1 MIYAMAAV
9 AMMAVGCQK
18 DRNADGMLLLA
29 EGFNNNGSK
38 VLVDGLTSTWADG
51 DEVRIND
58 QTATVSVTTGNAS
71 VHLGSGVDAPFY
83 GVYPAGIYGS
93 NSGASY
99 TLNLPATYTYETDG
113 TYQKLASPMVGYT
126 DNSTSMTFKHL
137 TAAVTVQIKNDFGI
151 DVTVTNV
158 TVSSNKYKL
167 NGTTAVTLGNSIAV
181 AAEETD
187 NAALRQVQ
195 MNFTGT
201 ALNITSGNSANVQV
215 PVFPVGNDNRFT
227 ISVTVQ
233 NKDDAEMVYTFN
245 KTQGSTQDTYAL
257 GRAELGYAP
266 AKFGGVFTI
275 NASGDQVR
283 FAPGNLQYQASSTTW
298 RFAKHQYDA
307 IGNNAGNNVFDDT
320 RSTQAAWIDLFGWGT
335 SGWNGGSGTATIYYQ
350 PYDYLG
356 TGSSGYGYYY
366 GPSTGTSWSPTC
378 TYSLTGDYA
387 NRDWGVYN
395 AIINGGNMANQWR
408 TLTGGSGAE
417 WEYIMSTRSASTV
430 SGVSNARYLKAKV
443 ANVNG
448 YIIFPDEFVLPDGVS
463 ITSSHINFNTYL
475 GWASVTSVLSSSD
488 WAKMEVAG
496 AIFLPCTGYRSYS
509 SNNPSFTA
517 DAGYYW
523 SSTVNSASNA
533 YHIQL
538 QSGSPSF
545 TANNAKRLG
554 CSVRLVRDVQ

>member
-1 MIYAMAAV
+1 MAAV

-58 QTATVSVTTGNAS
+58 QTAAVSVTTGNAS

-83 GVYPAGIYGS
+83 GVYPAGIYNS

-99 TLNLPATYTYETDG
+99 TLNLPATYTYETNG

-215 PVFPVGNDNRFT
+215 PVLPVGDDNRFT

-245 KTQGSTQDTYAL
+245 KTQGSTQRTYAL

-275 NASGDQVR
+275 NASGDKVR
-283 FAPGNLQYQASSTTW
+283 FAPGNLQYQASTGTW
-298 RFAKHQYDA
+298 RFAKHQYDY
-307 IGNNAGNNVFDDT
+307 IGAEAGNNVTVANGRYNQVD
-320 RSTQAAWIDLFGWGT
+320 WIDLYGWGT
-335 SGWNGGSGTATIYYQ
+335 SGYDNTVNDVNASRFQ
-350 PYDYLG
+350 PYLE
-356 TGSSGYGYYY
+356 TISSQVNSSYNNYGY
-366 GPSTGTSWSPTC
+366 GPSTNMSDANLVGTS
-378 TYSLTGDYA
+378 A
-387 NRDWGVYN
+387 NYDWGVYN
-395 AIINGGNMANQWR
+395 AVSNGGNASGMWR
-408 TLTGGSGAE
+408 TLTSGNGSGEWYYLLGLGSAVPGSTCRSVNNSLSEEARFTMAIIGGSKKGL
-417 WEYIMSTRSASTV
+417 IV
-430 SGVSNARYLKAKV
+430 
-443 ANVNG
+443 
-448 YIIFPDEFVLPDGVS
+448 FPDTYDHPEGTDFVVG
-463 ITSSHINFNTYL
+463 TFN
-475 GWASVTSVLSSSD
+475 GSSD
-488 WAKMEVAG
+488 FSATVTFDGWKKMEVAG
-496 AIFLPCTGYRSYS
+496 AVFLPAGGYRTYNVSVTS
-509 SNNPSFTA
+509 PNSQ
-517 DAGYYW
+517 GRYW
-523 SSTVNSASNA
+523 STTHRDKSQAWYAYFSSSAVNATYMNRCNGA
-533 YHIQL
+533 
-538 QSGSPSF
+538 
-545 TANNAKRLG
+545 
-554 CSVRLVRDVQ
+554 SVRLVRDVE

>member
-29 EGFNNNGSK
+29 EGFNNNSSK

-83 GVYPAGIYGS
+83 GVYPAGIYNS

-113 TYQKLASPMVGYT
+113 THQKLASPMVGYT

-215 PVFPVGNDNRFT
+215 PVLPVGYDNRFT

-275 NASGDQVR
+275 NASGDKVR
-283 FAPGNLQYQASSTTW
+283 FAPGNLQYFLGSLGEDVSRWSFKA
-298 RFAKHQYDA
+298 HQYD
-307 IGNNAGNNVFDDT
+307 
-320 RSTQAAWIDLFGWGT
+320 RSTSITSGYYSTSTTQPNKEGYIDLFGWGA
-335 SGWNGGSGTATIYYQ
+335 SGIEGSATR
-350 PYDYLG
+350 YLPWQYAW
-356 TGSSGYGYYY
+356 TGSFREDVGEGNI
-366 GPSTGTSWSPTC
+366 P
-378 TYSLTGDYA
+378 LTI
-387 NRDWGVYN
+387 DWGYN
-395 AIINGGNMANQWR
+395 AIGNGGNAIGLWR
-408 TLTGGSGAE
+408 TLTSDE
-417 WEYIMSTRSASTV
+417 WTYLWNTREVEGFVNSVSRATVENIPGLIILPDNFVDPQTNSSASHTGFYPGPN
-430 SGVSNARYLKAKV
+430 SSSMASFTD
-443 ANVNG
+443 NVYNG
-448 YIIFPDEFVLPDGVS
+448 
-463 ITSSHINFNTYL
+463 N
-475 GWASVTSVLSSSD
+475 GWAAMQT
-488 WAKMEVAG
+488 AG
-496 AIFLPCTGYRSYS
+496 VVFLPACGYRSGS
-509 SNNPSFTA
+509 SLYKFSDNYIWYWTATSVDGANKQQANAMTNNNTSAKP
-517 DAGYYW
+517 
-523 SSTVNSASNA
+523 SASNA
-533 YHIQL
+533 
-538 QSGSPSF
+538 QS
-545 TANNAKRLG
+545 RLYG
-554 CSVRLVRDVQ
+554 MPVRLVRDVE

>member
-1 MIYAMAAV
+1 MAAV

-38 VLVDGLTSTWADG
+38 VLVDGLASTWADG

-58 QTATVSVTTGNAS
+58 QTAAVSVTTGNAS

-113 TYQKLASPMVGYT
+113 THQKLASPMVGYT

-215 PVFPVGNDNRFT
+215 PVLPVGDDNRFT

-245 KTQGSTQDTYAL
+245 KTQGSTQGTYAL

-266 AKFGGVFTI
+266 AKFGSTFVV
-275 NASGDQVR
+275 NSSGDEIR
-283 FAPGNLQYQASSTTW
+283 FSPGNLQYIGSAITPYW
-298 RFAKHQYDA
+298 KFATHQYDY
-307 IGNNAGNNVFDDT
+307 IGSGQGVDALNVD
-320 RSTQAAWIDLFGWGT
+320 RDLFGWGT
-335 SGWNGGSGTATIYYQ
+335 SGYDNTTLDAFAVNYLPYSTTESPATYSSDPASAYQ
-350 PYDYLG
+350 
-356 TGSSGYGYYY
+356 TNRYGY
-366 GPSTGTSWSPTC
+366 GPSTSMTDNSLVGTS
-378 TYSLTGDYA
+378 A
-387 NRDWGVYN
+387 NYDWGCYN
-395 AIINGGNMANQWR
+395 AISNGGNVANRWR
-408 TLTGGSGAE
+408 TLT
-417 WEYIMSTRSASTV
+417 
-430 SGVSNARYLKAKV
+430 K
-443 ANVNG
+443 
-448 YIIFPDEFVLPDGVS
+448 DEFSYILNSRTTSYKIGYTPTRYIYACLLGVYHGIIILPSDYVHPDGIAAPVYG
-463 ITSSHINFNTYL
+463 TS
-475 GWASVTSVLSSSD
+475 GWS
-488 WAKMEVAG
+488 
-496 AIFLPCTGYRSYS
+496 
-509 SNNPSFTA
+509 
-517 DAGYYW
+517 
-523 SSTVNSASNA
+523 SNA
-533 YHIQL
+533 YNAEEWAKIESTGAVFLPAAGQRKGTTY
-538 QSGSPSF
+538 SNGDTYGNYWTTTYGNVTNANYYYF
-545 TANNAKRLG
+545 TESNVKTTTTMKYYG
-554 CSVRLVRDVQ
+554 YSVRLVRDVE